1 MAAKEM
7 YDYLSTVTPDYSATT
22 LSVSPQNVLTE
33 TVSWKQNV
41 QEADDGTEQVLSLG
55 GPFFNVQL
63 QWDVISD
70 SDAGTVFDFFSDS
83 AKGKGFA
90 QSFKWTHPT
99 DGHTYV
105 VKFRS
110 NLKRVFTTSMVD
122 WRKIDAVD
130 LKVIGRIAD
139 A

>member
-7 YDYLSTVTPDYSATT
+7 YDYLSVVSPDYSATT
-22 LSVSPQNVLTE
+22 LSVTPQNILSE
-33 TVSWKQNV
+33 MVSWKQNV
-41 QEADDGTEQVLSLG
+41 QETDDGTEQVLSLG
-55 GPFFNVQL
+55 GPFFKVQL

-70 SDAGTVFDFFSDS
+70 ADAGTIFDFFSDS
-83 AKGKGFA
+83 SKGKGFA
-90 QSFKWTHPT
+90 QSFKWEHPT
-99 DGHTYV
+99 DDHTYV

-110 NLKRVFTTSMVD
+110 KLKRVFSVQMASY
-122 WRKIDAVD
+122 RKIDAVD